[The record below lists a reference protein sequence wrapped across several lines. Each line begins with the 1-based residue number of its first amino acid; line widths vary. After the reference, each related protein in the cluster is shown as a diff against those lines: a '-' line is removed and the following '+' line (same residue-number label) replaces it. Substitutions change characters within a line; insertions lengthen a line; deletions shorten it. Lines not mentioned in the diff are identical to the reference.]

1 MVGYLKD
8 AIENAQDIVNDN
20 NIRKKGILLNEKT
33 GLWDQFLMAKCQ
45 IFKRVGY

>member
-20 NIRKKGILLNEKT
+20 NIITKDSLLNEKT
-33 GLWDQFLMAKCQ
+33 SL
-45 IFKRVGY
+45 

>member
-33 GLWDQFLMAKCQ
+33 GL
-45 IFKRVGY
+45 

>member
-8 AIENAQDIVNDN
+8 AIENAQAIVNDN
-20 NIRKKGILLNEKT
+20 NIRTKGILLNEKT
-33 GLWDQFLMAKCQ
+33 SLWDQFLMANCQ

>member
-8 AIENAQDIVNDN
+8 AIENAQAIVNDN
-20 NIRKKGILLNEKT
+20 NIRTKGILLNEKT